1 MRFGTNQVLLTTHY
15 SRGNDIMAKQPIKK
29 SNNTKW
35 LVGGVTLAI
44 AIALVVALVVGGSSD
59 SGSTDTTKAPM
70 NDGPVSAGENQPVEV
85 VGEDLEALPK
95 GGTDPSVGVTAP
107 TLNGYAFDGSNLS
120 VTPGNGKPY
129 MVVFLAHW
137 CPHCNDEVPRLID
150 WKESGAVP
158 ADLQVIAVS
167 TAVASDRP
175 NYPPSQW
182 VVNKAWPW
190 PVMADSEAMDAAQAY
205 GVSGF
210 PFFTIVGADGK
221 VKARASGELG
231 TDRINQIVTAALAS

>member
-1 MRFGTNQVLLTTHY
+1 M
-15 SRGNDIMAKQPIKK
+15 II
-29 SNNTKW
+29 
-35 LVGGVTLAI
+35 GGVIAAIVIAFVI
-44 AIALVVALVVGGSSD
+44 AIVAGGSND
-59 SGSTDTTKAPM
+59 SASSDTTQVP
-70 NDGPVSAGENQPVEV
+70 NSDGTVSAGENQPVEV
-85 VGEDLEALPK
+85 VGDVLEPLPES
-95 GGTDPSVGVTAP
+95 GNDSTLGLMAP
-107 TLNGYAFDGSNLS
+107 TLNGYDFDGSNLS

-137 CPHCNDEVPRLID
+137 CSHCNNEVPRLIE

-167 TAVASDRP
+167 TSVASDRP

-182 VVNKAWPW
+182 VVDKAWPW
-190 PVMADSEAMDAAQAY
+190 PVMADSEGADAARAY

-221 VKARASGELG
+221 VKVRASGELG

>member
-1 MRFGTNQVLLTTHY
+1 
-15 SRGNDIMAKQPIKK
+15 MAKQPIKK
-29 SNNTKW
+29 SNNSKMII
-35 LVGGVTLAI
+35 GGVVLAI
-44 AIALVVALVVGGSSD
+44 AIAFVIAIVAGGSKD
-59 SGSTDTTKAPM
+59 SGSSDTTKAPSS
-70 NDGPVSAGENQPVEV
+70 DGSVSAGENQPVEV
-85 VGEDLEALPK
+85 VGEALEALPES
-95 GGTDPSVGVTAP
+95 GGDSTIGLTAP

-120 VTPGNGKPY
+120 VTPGDGNPY

-137 CPHCNDEVPRLID
+137 CPHCNDEVPRLIE

-167 TAVASDRP
+167 TGVASDRP

-190 PVMADSEAMDAAQAY
+190 PVMADSKAMDAARAY
-205 GVSGF
+205 GVSGY
-210 PFFTIVGADGK
+210 PFFVIVGADGK

-231 TDRINQIVTAALAS
+231 TDRINQIVTAALSS

>member
-1 MRFGTNQVLLTTHY
+1 
-15 SRGNDIMAKQPIKK
+15 MAKQPIKK

-44 AIALVVALVVGGSSD
+44 VIALVIALVVGGSSD
-59 SGSTDTTKAPM
+59 SLSPAGSPI

-85 VGEDLEALPK
+85 VGEDLEALAED
-95 GGTDPSVGVTAP
+95 GTDPSVGVTAP

-137 CPHCNDEVPRLID
+137 CPHCNEEVPRLIE
-150 WKESGAVP
+150 WKASGAVP

>member
-1 MRFGTNQVLLTTHY
+1 
-15 SRGNDIMAKQPIKK
+15 MAKQPIKK
-29 SNNTKW
+29 SNNSKMI
-35 LVGGVTLAI
+35 VGGVVLAI
-44 AIALVVALVVGGSSD
+44 VIAFVIAIVAGGSND
-59 SGSTDTTKAPM
+59 SGSSDTTKAP
-70 NDGPVSAGENQPVEV
+70 NSDGSVSAGENQPVVV
-85 VGEDLEALPK
+85 VGEALEALPE
-95 GGTDPSVGVTAP
+95 SGVDSTIGLTAP

-137 CPHCNDEVPRLID
+137 CPHCNDEVPRLIE

-182 VVNKAWPW
+182 VVDKAWPW

-221 VKARASGELG
+221 VKVRASGEIEIDQLS
-231 TDRINQIVTAALAS
+231 QIVNAALAN

>member
-1 MRFGTNQVLLTTHY
+1 M
-15 SRGNDIMAKQPIKK
+15 II
-29 SNNTKW
+29 
-35 LVGGVTLAI
+35 GGVVLAI
-44 AIALVVALVVGGSSD
+44 VIAFVIAIVAGGSKD
-59 SGSTDTTKAPM
+59 SGSSDTTKAPSS
-70 NDGPVSAGENQPVEV
+70 DGSVSAGENQPVDV
-85 VGEDLEALPK
+85 VGEALEALPES
-95 GGTDPSVGVTAP
+95 GGDSTIGLTAP

-120 VTPGNGKPY
+120 VTPGDGNPY

-137 CPHCNDEVPRLID
+137 CPHCNDEVPRLIE

-182 VVNKAWPW
+182 VVDKAWPW

>member
-1 MRFGTNQVLLTTHY
+1 M
-15 SRGNDIMAKQPIKK
+15 II
-29 SNNTKW
+29 
-35 LVGGVTLAI
+35 GGVVLAI
-44 AIALVVALVVGGSSD
+44 VIAFVIAIVAGGSKD
-59 SGSTDTTKAPM
+59 SGSSDTTKAPSS
-70 NDGPVSAGENQPVEV
+70 DGSVSAGENQPVEV
-85 VGEDLEALPK
+85 VGEALEALPES
-95 GGTDPSVGVTAP
+95 GGDSTIGLTAP

-120 VTPGNGKPY
+120 VTPGDGNPY

-137 CPHCNDEVPRLID
+137 CPHCNDEVPRLIE

-167 TAVASDRP
+167 TGVASDRP

-182 VVNKAWPW
+182 VVEKGWPW
-190 PVMADSEAMDAAQAY
+190 PVMADSEATDAARAY
-205 GVSGF
+205 GVSGY
-210 PFFTIVGADGK
+210 PFFVIVGADGK